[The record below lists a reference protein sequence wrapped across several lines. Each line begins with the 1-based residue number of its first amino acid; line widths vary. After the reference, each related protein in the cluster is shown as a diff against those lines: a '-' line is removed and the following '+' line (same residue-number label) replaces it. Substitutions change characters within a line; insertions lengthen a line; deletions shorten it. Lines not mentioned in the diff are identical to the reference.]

1 MDHKICE
8 KLLKRWEYQT
18 ILPVSSETCMR
29 VKKQQLELCMEK
41 LIGSRIEKGVD
52 RAVCC
57 HPVYFEH
64 IMSNAR
70 LDELQAGISTGGKNH
85 NLRYVGDNHS
95 NGTKRRGT
103 NELLDEGEGGE

>member
-1 MDHKICE
+1 
-8 KLLKRWEYQT
+8 
-18 ILPVSSETCMR
+18 
-29 VKKQQLELCMEK
+29 
-41 LIGSRIEKGVD
+41 
-52 RAVCC
+52 
-57 HPVYFEH
+57 
-64 IMSNAR
+64 MSNAR

>member
-1 MDHKICE
+1 
-8 KLLKRWEYQT
+8 
-18 ILPVSSETCMR
+18 MR

-70 LDELQAGISTGGKNH
+70 LDELQAGISTGGNNH